1 MLPLGCAAVLFLG
14 PLRAPAGASS
24 LATVAVLFFMYVE
37 VRMNALK
44 GFKTIAGLALFMAA
58 LQLLNV
64 VTGYSL
70 MAFGLIPRTVQGLF
84 GILSSPFLHA
94 SFAHLSANLIAFV
107 ILGSLVIIEGVN
119 RFIAVSAIIILLGGL
134 LVWLFGFSGVH
145 VGASGW
151 VFGLWAYLLSRAWFH
166 RSWGNL
172 LTAAVVA
179 LLYGGLVVGFLP
191 RQGVSFEGHL
201 FGALAGFI
209 AAKVLLSTPRS
220 GFNAG

>member
-1 MLPLGCAAVLFLG
+1 
-14 PLRAPAGASS
+14 
-24 LATVAVLFFMYVE
+24 
-37 VRMNALK
+37 MNALN
-44 GFKTIAGLALFMAA
+44 GFKTIAGLALFMVA

-64 VTGYSL
+64 ATGYSL
-70 MAFGLIPRTVQGLF
+70 MAFGLVPRTLHGLF
-84 GILSSPFLHA
+84 GILTSPFLHA
-94 SFAHLSANLIAFV
+94 SFAHLSANLIAFLVLGTLV
-107 ILGSLVIIEGVN
+107 ILDGLH
-119 RFIAVSAIIILLGGL
+119 RFIAVSAIVIVLGGA
-134 LVWLFGFSGVH
+134 LVWLFGFAGVH

-166 RSWGNL
+166 RSWSNL

-179 LLYGGLVVGFLP
+179 LLYGGLIVGFLP
-191 RQGVSFEGHL
+191 RQGISFEGHL

>member
-1 MLPLGCAAVLFLG
+1 
-14 PLRAPAGASS
+14 
-24 LATVAVLFFMYVE
+24 
-37 VRMNALK
+37 MNALK
-44 GFKTIAGLALFMAA
+44 GFKTIAGLALFMVA

-70 MAFGLIPRTVQGLF
+70 MAFGLIPRTMQGLF
-84 GILSSPFLHA
+84 GILTSPFLHA
-94 SFAHLSANLIAFV
+94 SFTHLSANLIAFV

-119 RFIAVSAIIILLGGL
+119 RFIAVSAIVILLGGL

>member
-1 MLPLGCAAVLFLG
+1 MD
-14 PLRAPAGASS
+14 
-24 LATVAVLFFMYVE
+24 
-37 VRMNALK
+37 ALK
-44 GFKTIAGLALFMAA
+44 GFKTIAGLAVFMVA

-64 VTGYSL
+64 ATGYSL
-70 MAFGLIPRTVQGLF
+70 MAFGLVPRTVQGLF
-84 GILSSPFLHA
+84 GILTSPFLHA

-107 ILGSLVIIEGVN
+107 VLGTLVMVEGLN
-119 RFIAVSAIIILLGGL
+119 RFITVSAIIILLGGS

-166 RSWGNL
+166 RSWSNL
-172 LTAAVVA
+172 IVAAVVA
-179 LLYGGLVVGFLP
+179 VFYGGLIMGFVP
-191 RQGVSFEGHL
+191 RQGISFEGHL

-220 GFNAG
+220 RFNAG